1 MAKYYAPLGAQSVT
15 NDSSQDLWVIAS
27 PADAAVKLLWAK
39 MSSTVT
45 SDERLLLSLVQR
57 SGAGSAGGSALT
69 VVAADGTSA
78 TAGTTVTPL
87 VTTQGTGTKTFV
99 TDYWSQLSPWEWMP
113 TPECCIII
121 PPSTFLAL
129 ALGTAV
135 ASTRTMTGFVCF
147 EEIG

>member
-78 TAGTTVTPL
+78 TVGTTVTPL
-87 VTTQGTGTKTFV
+87 VT
-99 TDYWSQLSPWEWMP
+99 
-113 TPECCIII
+113 
-121 PPSTFLAL
+121 
-129 ALGTAV
+129 
-135 ASTRTMTGFVCF
+135 R
-147 EEIG
+147 

>member
-45 SDERLLLSLVQR
+45 SDERLLLSLIQR
-57 SGAGSAGGSALT
+57 SGAGSAT
-69 VVAADGTSA
+69 V
-78 TAGTTVTPL
+78 GTTVTPL
-87 VTTQGTGTKTFV
+87 VTTQGTGTKIFV
-99 TDYWSQLSPWEWMP
+99 TDYWSQLTAWEWMP

-121 PPSTFLAL
+121 PPSTYLAL

-135 ASTRTMTGFVCF
+135 ASTRTMTGYVCF